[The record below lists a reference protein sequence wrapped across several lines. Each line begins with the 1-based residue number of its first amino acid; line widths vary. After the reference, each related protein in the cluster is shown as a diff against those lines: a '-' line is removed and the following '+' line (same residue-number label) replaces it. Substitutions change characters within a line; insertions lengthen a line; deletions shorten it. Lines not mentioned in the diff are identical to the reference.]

1 MKLYKNKDINSP
13 ALKKSIE
20 LNLSIFNMSLQEKE
34 LSFSSL
40 ESALEDMIE
49 IAKEKN
55 KKVLFSIDEITN
67 NDEMRKFIN
76 SFQIYL
82 RNNLSAFL
90 LASGIPENVHDLQE
104 EKSLT
109 FLYRTPKINFEPLDL
124 RKIKRQY
131 KELLDID
138 DELAIK
144 MAKFTKGYSY
154 AYQLLGSL
162 VYENDCMLDNKVIS
176 KYDKYLED
184 YVYDKMLADLVND
197 LKISSKDFSP
207 YRDRLIK
214 KGLLVSD
221 KPGEFSL
228 TLLRLK
234 EYINNKQLFY

>member
-1 MKLYKNKDINSP
+1 MIDLNLYESACLKLYKNKDINSP

-109 FLYRTPKINFEPLDL
+109 F
-124 RKIKRQY
+124 
-131 KELLDID
+131 
-138 DELAIK
+138 
-144 MAKFTKGYSY
+144 
-154 AYQLLGSL
+154 
-162 VYENDCMLDNKVIS
+162 
-176 KYDKYLED
+176 
-184 YVYDKMLADLVND
+184 
-197 LKISSKDFSP
+197 
-207 YRDRLIK
+207 
-214 KGLLVSD
+214 
-221 KPGEFSL
+221 
-228 TLLRLK
+228 
-234 EYINNKQLFY
+234 

>member
-1 MKLYKNKDINSP
+1 MIDLNLYESACLKLYKNKDINSP

-162 VYENDCMLDNKVIS
+162 VYENDCILDNKVIS
-176 KYDKYLED
+176 KYDEYLED
-184 YVYDKMLADLVND
+184 YVYDKMFADLVND

-214 KGLLVSD
+214 KGLF
-221 KPGEFSL
+221 K
-228 TLLRLK
+228 
-234 EYINNKQLFY
+234 